1 MLRYFLILF
10 LLYSVHLNAQENEI
24 KKEAEK
30 SADSI
35 LNQFKDS
42 EEKIFEA
49 EPKEEQEK
57 LIAAEEKYMD
67 EFLKV
72 ERDNVYSRKFKTYLQ
87 IFIGVVFLFFF
98 LMALKNGRTKKV
110 TG

>member
-10 LLYSVHLNAQENEI
+10 LLCSVNLNAQDNEI
-24 KKEAEK
+24 KTEAEK

-35 LNQFKDS
+35 LNQFKNS
-42 EEKIFEA
+42 EDKNFEA

-72 ERDNVYSRKFKTYLQ
+72 ERDNATSKRFKTYLQ
-87 IFIGVVFLFFF
+87 FFIGVAFLFFF
-98 LMALKNGRTKKV
+98 IMALKIGRRKKV